1 MVYYRIDKIRGE
13 GMEFII
19 DEKYAGARVDRFLRK
34 LLPDTALTEI
44 FKGIRTGN
52 IKVNGKKTKENNRLE
67 LGDTVKIFRVPGL
80 EALEAV
86 NQKEENYIKISSEEL
101 KIIKECIVYE
111 DEKVS
116 IINKPANTVMHKGS
130 GHDYGWSEL
139 LKSYYKNPDFS
150 FVNRIDKATSGLVV
164 GAKTLPVARE
174 LSEEIRENNTDK
186 RYYIVVE
193 GVVKMNSFT
202 KTTYLMKTEEKV
214 VEFET
219 YKPGTKES
227 TSHFKVLS
235 RGKNRTLLEG
245 KLDSGRTHQLRV
257 QLSNIG
263 HPIVGDY
270 KYGAKMNS
278 KRMMLHSYYL
288 EIPRY
293 NLKLILEIPEEFKTF

>member
-1 MVYYRIDKIRGE
+1 
-13 GMEFII
+13 MEFTI

-67 LGDTVKIFRVPGL
+67 FGDIVKIFKVPGIESL
-80 EALEAV
+80 ENFQEKV
-86 NQKEENYIKISSEEL
+86 EDFIKISSEEL
-101 KIIKECIVYE
+101 KMIKDAIVYE
-111 DEKVS
+111 DEKVVV
-116 IINKPANTVMHKGS
+116 INKPANTVMHKGS
-130 GHDYGWSEL
+130 GHHYGWSEL
-139 LKSYYKNPDFS
+139 LKSYYKNSDFS

-186 RYYIVVE
+186 RYYILVE
-193 GVVKMNSFT
+193 GVVKENSFT

-214 VEFET
+214 IEFET
-219 YKPGTKES
+219 YRAGAKES

-257 QLSNIG
+257 QLSNIK
-263 HPIVGDY
+263 HPILGDY
-270 KYGAKMNS
+270 KYGAKVNV

-288 EIPRY
+288 EIPKY
-293 NLKLILEIPEEFKTF
+293 NLKLSLEIPEDFKVF

>member
-1 MVYYRIDKIRGE
+1 
-13 GMEFII
+13 
-19 DEKYAGARVDRFLRK
+19 
-34 LLPDTALTEI
+34 
-44 FKGIRTGN
+44 
-52 IKVNGKKTKENNRLE
+52 
-67 LGDTVKIFRVPGL
+67 
-80 EALEAV
+80 
-86 NQKEENYIKISSEEL
+86 YIKISSEEL